1 MNHVRPEV
9 QVIRRCQAVLPDR
22 VLPDACLRIEHG
34 QIAALGPESPDMLAG
49 ASHVI
54 DANGRTIGPG
64 FVDVHCH
71 GDGTRRFV
79 DAPEAVALELLRQ
92 GTTTVLATVGYTD
105 MEPDLVAQLH
115 HFDSALGEWGRE
127 SVAGFH
133 LEGPYVNR
141 KYGAQTAR
149 GLIKDPEPAEYRE
162 WLRAHGKRIRWWT
175 CAPELPGADAFIRA
189 ASAAGVVV
197 AAGHTEATPD
207 ELSSAVRAGLK
218 VATHWSNAT
227 GNTRGR
233 GYRGTRI
240 PGVDEA
246 ALVFDE
252 LSAEVIPDQEGL
264 HVHPLMLRLL
274 LKAKGT
280 DRILIITDAAY
291 RRANDPIGPADAV
304 RDVSIDAFGDL
315 AGSRLTMAGAARNF
329 RRFTGCA
336 WPELFRMA
344 SLNAA
349 RLLGLEAQIGSLE
362 IGKRANLILFE
373 DELQGLRTF
382 LAGREVPLRP

>member
-1 MNHVRPEV
+1 MNNVRPEV

-34 QIAALGPESPDMLAG
+34 QITALGPESPDMLAG
-49 ASHVI
+49 ATHVI

-149 GLIKDPEPAEYRE
+149 GLIKDPEPAEYRK
-162 WLRAHGKRIRWWT
+162 WLRCHGKRIRWWT
-175 CAPELPGADAFIRA
+175 CAPELPGADAFIRE

-218 VATHWSNAT
+218 VATHWGNAT

-252 LSAEVIPDQEGL
+252 LSAEVIPDQERL
-264 HVHPLMLRLL
+264 HVHPSMLRLL

-291 RRANDPIGPADAV
+291 RRANDPIGPADAA

-382 LAGREVPLRP
+382 LAGREVSLRP

>member
-1 MNHVRPEV
+1 MDYVRPEV
-9 QVIRRCQAVLPDR
+9 QVIRRCQAVLADR
-22 VLPDACLRIEHG
+22 VLRDACLRIEHG
-34 QIAALGPESPDMLAG
+34 QIAALGPESPNMLAG
-49 ASHVI
+49 ANHVI
-54 DANGRTIGPG
+54 DANGRMIGPG

-175 CAPELPGADAFIRA
+175 CAPEIPGADAFIRE

-291 RRANDPIGPADAV
+291 RRANDPIGPADAA